1 MSKQEVHEIHEHAHA
16 VEHNPQLMPVT
27 ITMAILAVLIATAS
41 LFGHRSHTEEIIN
54 QNKASDQWAYYQ
66 AKNIRKHSYTQFAD
80 LLGLIEMKDKEKG
93 DKVIEKYKKEAE
105 RYDDE
110 QKEIEK
116 IAREFEDETKVDQKK
131 ANRFDFG
138 EIILEASLV
147 ITSVTLLTK
156 IRYFWFLGI
165 LTAVIGIIISGSG
178 FWVH

>member
-27 ITMAILAVLIATAS
+27 ITMAILAVLIAAAS
-41 LFGHRSHTEEIIN
+41 LFGHRSTAEGILY

-80 LLGLIEMKDKEKG
+80 LLGLVELKDKDKG
-93 DKVIEKYKKEAE
+93 EQVIEKYKKEAD

-116 IAREFEDETKVDQKK
+116 TAREFEDETKSEQQK
-131 ANRFDFG
+131 ANRFDLG

-147 ITSVTLLTK
+147 ITSVTMLTK
-156 IRYFWFLGI
+156 IRIFWFLGI
-165 LTAVIGIIISGSG
+165 LTALVGVIISASG